1 MATIQTAVDIDIKVD
16 GTQTV
21 QQAASAYEDLGDA
34 VAQTQLRAEELAHQ
48 FGINDARTQ
57 EAIKAAAQYKQEM
70 EELDFAIEGARGGMN
85 TISGAAQGVLG
96 GFEAAAGAAALMGV
110 ESEQLEATLV
120 QLQGAM
126 ALSQGIRDFREFLP
140 AIRQTASMIRNQL
153 VTAFS
158 TLRGAIAA
166 TGIGLLVVGVG
177 VLIQKMRSLKEAT
190 EEASDA
196 QKEYNDRLRDLQ
208 TERLALTKGELEALK
223 VQKEAAEAEKK
234 RNDDFIEQSKVRE
247 KAIADSK
254 KLGIDLTDSNDE
266 QRRKDIQSLKLRNY
280 ELENEIIKF
289 NARIKAIQDQEAAQ
303 RQAERDKQADAAA
316 KNAEESFEAYLERL
330 NRILKYQDAVAFD
343 KMLRSMVKGLDDM
356 SKSAEDT
363 AKSLEHLANVQI
375 EMPKKA
381 EIQMATYDKVRAYLY
396 QNQED
401 IDALGGAI
409 SGMFGTLGENNKAF
423 ALAQVA
429 TDTAR
434 ALSGALANANSP
446 TPDNIATGGLAG
458 IAKYI
463 TLATTIL
470 GNAKR
475 ARDIIKGGE
484 GATISQV
491 NPSVASFQAPRTFQ
505 ASTLGQDFSGGTRV
519 YVTEGD
525 ITKTQRRVQNNQ
537 RVSVIGG

>member
-21 QQAASAYEDLGDA
+21 QQAANAYEDLGDA

-57 EAIKAAAQYKQEM
+57 EAIKVAAKYKQEM

-190 EEASDA
+190 QEASDA

-208 TERLALTKGELEALK
+208 AERIALTKGELEALK
-223 VQKEAAEAEKK
+223 VQKQAAEAEKK

-266 QRRKDIQSLKLRNY
+266 QRRKDIESMKLRNY

-303 RQAERDKQADAAA
+303 RQAERDKQADASA
-316 KNAEESFEAYLERL
+316 KSAEESFEAYLERL
-330 NRILKYQDAVAFD
+330 NRIIKYQDAVAFD
-343 KMLRSMVKGLDDM
+343 KMLRSMGQGLDDM

-434 ALSGALANANSP
+434 ALSGALANANSS

-484 GATISQV
+484 GATISQI
-491 NPSVASFQAPRTFQ
+491 NPSIASVQAPRTFQ
-505 ASTLGQDFSGGTRV
+505 ASTLGQDFSGGTKV